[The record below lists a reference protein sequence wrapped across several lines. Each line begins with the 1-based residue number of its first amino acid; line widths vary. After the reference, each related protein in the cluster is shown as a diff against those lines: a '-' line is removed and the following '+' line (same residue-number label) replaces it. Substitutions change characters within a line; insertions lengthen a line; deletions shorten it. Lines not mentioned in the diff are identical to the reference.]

1 MRVPAQAASVSAVSE
16 VLISL
21 RLPASMTES
30 EMRSWITAQAQ
41 SYKPALVL
49 SGEDGMGAGLLL
61 HIDVPAD
68 PTASAPEQ
76 LIDLM
81 TDMRLLGL
89 RPAIVPDDG

>member
-1 MRVPAQAASVSAVSE
+1 VVQAQVVSVSAVTE

-30 EMRSWITAQAQ
+30 EMRSWIASRAQ
-41 SYKPALVL
+41 SWNPVLALRDGEG
-49 SGEDGMGAGLLL
+49 SGALLL
-61 HIDVPAD
+61 HVDVGPD
-68 PTASAPEQ
+68 PTAPATEQ

>member
-1 MRVPAQAASVSAVSE
+1 LRVPAQAASVSAVSE

-30 EMRSWITAQAQ
+30 EMRSWITSRAQ
-41 SYKPALVL
+41 SCKPALVL
-49 SGEDGMGAGLLL
+49 TGDESSAAGLLL
-61 HIDVPAD
+61 HVDARPD
-68 PTASAPEQ
+68 PTASATEQ
-76 LIDLM
+76 LIDLI